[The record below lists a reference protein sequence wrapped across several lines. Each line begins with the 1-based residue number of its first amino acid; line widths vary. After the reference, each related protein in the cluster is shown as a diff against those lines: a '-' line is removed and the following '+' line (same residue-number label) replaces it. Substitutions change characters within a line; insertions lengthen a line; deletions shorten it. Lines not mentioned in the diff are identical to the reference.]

1 MDSGNKS
8 CEANPDVS
16 FFVPCLNEEENIV
29 NTLHVILASVAKANV
44 SYEILVVDDGSTDGT
59 AATVQAFQQEHP
71 EVPLQLIRNEQNQ
84 GLGINYARTAPI
96 ARGTYY
102 MLVNGDNVEREEV
115 IVALLSRLGEADI
128 IIPYFGRLDTR
139 PLNRRVVSR
148 TFTILVN
155 LLSGNHVG
163 YYNGAVV
170 HRRENVIRWHPGT
183 RGFAYEAEL
192 ICRLLANGAT
202 CVQIEVPG
210 EERQHGAT
218 AAFRPKN
225 FASVAGSLLRI
236 AARRMRLL
244 S

>member
-1 MDSGNKS
+1 MELGNKAH
-8 CEANPDVS
+8 EGNPDIS
-16 FFVPCLNEEENIV
+16 FFVPCLNEEKNVV
-29 NTLHVILASVAKANV
+29 NTLHVILASIAKTRV

-59 AATVQAFQQEHP
+59 VVVVEAFQRERP
-71 EVPLQLIRNEQNQ
+71 EVPLRLVKNERNQ

-96 ARGTYY
+96 ACGTYY

-115 IVALLSRLGEADI
+115 VVALLSRLGEADI
-128 IIPYFGRLDTR
+128 INPFFGRLDNR
-139 PLNRRVVSR
+139 PLTRRIVSR

-155 LLSGNHVG
+155 LLSGNHIG

-192 ICRLLANGAT
+192 ITRLLANGAT
-202 CVQIEVPG
+202 YVQIEVPG
-210 EERQHGAT
+210 EERQHGST

-225 FASVAGSLLRI
+225 FVSVAGSLLRI
-236 AARRMRLL
+236 AGRRVGLL

>member
-1 MDSGNKS
+1 MDLGSTLRES
-8 CEANPDVS
+8 NPDVS
-16 FFVPCLNEEENIV
+16 FFVPCLNEEANVI
-29 NTLHVILASVAKANV
+29 NTLHVILASVAKTQV

-59 AATVQAFQQEHP
+59 AAVVEAFQRERP
-71 EVPLQLIRNEQNQ
+71 DIPLRLIRNEQNQ
-84 GLGINYARTAPI
+84 GLGINYARTAPV

-115 IVALLSRLGEADI
+115 LVALLSRLGEADI

-139 PLNRRVVSR
+139 PLVRRIVSR
-148 TFTILVN
+148 TFTTLVN

-202 CVQIEVPG
+202 FVQLEVPG
-210 EERQHGAT
+210 EERQHGST

-225 FASVAGSLLRI
+225 FISVAGSLLRI
-236 AARRMRLL
+236 AARRIHLL